1 MNKKEI
7 LEIKKQFT
15 PVNCAITRI
24 CGCYVDHEKNKKLQT
39 KEAFLSLPEEE
50 AFKYF
55 DIFRKTLSGSIG
67 KNLLTLNNSIDK
79 EDSNHPHGLLMDL
92 RESKLQDDT
101 LLDLFYDSVIEN
113 YDYNENYYIILIH
126 GMYDIPGKSSD
137 GVEMFDASDEVY
149 EFILCSICPVKLS
162 KAGLSYDVQ
171 SNKIEDRVRDWI
183 VDKPDKGFLFPAF
196 NDRSTD
202 IHSALYYT
210 RKSDEIQPEMIENV
224 LGAEMVTS
232 ADVEKDLFLHLI
244 EDVLGDKCD
253 FDTVRNIHEILN
265 DLVEDYKDSSEPL
278 SLDKSDIR
286 KIFEDSRVPEKCMD
300 KFDSEF
306 DFTFGRRKSVLATN
320 IAETKGFSVKTPDV
334 TIKISPDRADL
345 VETMVINGRQC
356 IVLAA
361 DDHVTVNGIEA
372 RTVKQK

>member
-1 MNKKEI
+1 MNKKEV
-7 LEIKKQFT
+7 LEIRKQFT

-67 KNLLTLNNSIDK
+67 KNLLNLDYSINK

-113 YDYNENYYIILIH
+113 YDYNENYYIVLIH
-126 GMYDIPGKSSD
+126 GMYDIPGKASD
-137 GVEMFDASDEVY
+137 GEEMFDASDEVY

-162 KAGLSYDVQ
+162 KAGLSYDAQ
-171 SNKIEDRVRDWI
+171 DNKIEDRVRDWV

-202 IHSALYYT
+202 IHSALYYS
-210 RKSDEIQPEMIENV
+210 RKSDEIQPDIIENV
-224 LGAEMVTS
+224 ICTEMVTS
-232 ADVEKDLFLHLI
+232 ADVEKDLFLHFI
-244 EDVLGDKCD
+244 EEVLDERCD
-253 FDTVRNIHEILN
+253 FKTVRNIHETLN
-265 DLVEDYKDSSEPL
+265 ALIEDYKDVPEPL
-278 SLDKSDIR
+278 SLGKSDIR
-286 KIFEDSRVPEKCMD
+286 KIFEDIGVPEECME

-306 DFTFGRRKSVLATN
+306 DFTFGRTKSVLATN
-320 IAETKGFSVKTPDV
+320 ISETKGFNVKTPDV
-334 TIKISPDRADL
+334 TIKVSPDRADM
-345 VETMVINGRQC
+345 VDTMVINSRQC
-356 IVLAA
+356 IVIAV

-372 RTVKQK
+372 RTVTR

>member
-1 MNKKEI
+1 MNKKEV
-7 LEIKKQFT
+7 LEIRKQFT
-15 PVNCAITRI
+15 PANCAITRI
-24 CGCYVDHEKNKKLQT
+24 CGCYVDHEKNKKFQT

-67 KNLLTLNNSIDK
+67 KNLLNLDYSIDK

-113 YDYNENYYIILIH
+113 YDYAENYYIILIH
-126 GMYDIPGKSSD
+126 GMYDIPGKASD
-137 GVEMFDASDEVY
+137 GEEMYDASDEVY

-162 KAGLSYDVQ
+162 KAGLSYDAQ
-171 SNKIEDRVRDWI
+171 DNKIEDRVRDWV

-224 LGAEMVTS
+224 LGTEMITS

-244 EDVLGDKCD
+244 EDVLGDKCN
-253 FDTVRNIHEILN
+253 FETVRNIHETLN
-265 DLVEDYKDSSEPL
+265 DLIEDYKDAPEPL
-278 SLDKSDIR
+278 SLGKSDIR
-286 KIFEDSRVPEKCMD
+286 KIFEDNRVPEECMEN
-300 KFDSEF
+300 FDSEF
-306 DFTFGRRKSVLATN
+306 DFTFGRRKSVLVTN
-320 IAETKGFSVKTPDV
+320 IAETKGFNVKTPDV
-334 TIKISPDRADL
+334 TIKVSPDRADL
-345 VETMVINGRQC
+345 VEAMVINGRQC
-356 IVLAA
+356 IVIAA
-361 DDHVTVNGIEA
+361 DDHVAVNGIDA
-372 RTVKQK
+372 RTVNR

>member
-15 PVNCAITRI
+15 PMNCAITRI

-67 KNLLTLNNSIDK
+67 KNLLNLDYSINK
-79 EDSNHPHGLLMDL
+79 EDRNHPHGLLMDL

-126 GMYDIPGKSSD
+126 GMYDIPGKASD
-137 GVEMFDASDEVY
+137 GEEMFDASDEVY

-162 KAGLSYDVQ
+162 KAGLSYDAQ
-171 SNKIEDRVRDWI
+171 NNKIEDRVRDWV

-210 RKSDEIQPEMIENV
+210 RKLDEIRPEMIENV

-265 DLVEDYKDSSEPL
+265 DLVEDYKDSPEPL
-278 SLDKSDIR
+278 SLGKSDIR
-286 KIFEDSRVPEKCMD
+286 KIFEDSGVPEECME

-306 DFTFGRRKSVLATN
+306 DFTFGRRKTVLASN
-320 IAETKGFSVKTPDV
+320 IAETKEFTVKTPNL
-334 TIKISPDRADL
+334 TIKASPDRSDM
-345 VETMVINGRQC
+345 VETKVVDGRQC
-356 IVLAA
+356 IVIAV
-361 DDHVTVNGIEA
+361 DDHVNVNGIEA
-372 RTVKQK
+372 RTVKR

>member
-55 DIFRKTLSGSIG
+55 DIFRKTLSGSIW
-67 KNLLTLNNSIDK
+67 KNLLNLDYSIDK

-113 YDYNENYYIILIH
+113 YDYNENYYIVLIH
-126 GMYDIPGKSSD
+126 GMYDIPGKTSD
-137 GVEMFDASDEVY
+137 GEEMFDASDEVY

-162 KAGLSYDVQ
+162 KAGLSYDSQ
-171 SNKIEDRVRDWI
+171 ENKIEDRVRDWV

-196 NDRSTD
+196 NDRNTD
-202 IHSALYYT
+202 IHSALYYS
-210 RKSDEIQPEMIENV
+210 RKSDEIQPDMIENV
-224 LGAEMVTS
+224 IGAEMVTS
-232 ADVEKDLFLHLI
+232 ADVEKDLFLHFI
-244 EDVLGDKCD
+244 EEVLDERCD
-253 FDTVRNIHEILN
+253 FKTVRNIHETLN
-265 DLVEDYKDSSEPL
+265 ALIEDYKYAPEPL
-278 SLDKSDIR
+278 SLGKSDIR
-286 KIFEDSRVPEKCMD
+286 KIFENSGVPEECME

-306 DFTFGRRKSVLATN
+306 DFTFGRTKSVLATN
-320 IAETKGFSVKTPDV
+320 ISETKEFNVKTPDV
-334 TIKISPDRADL
+334 TIKVSPDRADL
-345 VETMVINGRQC
+345 VETMVISGRQC
-356 IVLAA
+356 IVIAV

-372 RTVKQK
+372 RTVKR

>member
-1 MNKKEI
+1 MNKKEV
-7 LEIKKQFT
+7 LEIRKQFT
-15 PVNCAITRI
+15 PANCAITRI

-67 KNLLTLNNSIDK
+67 KNLLNLDYSI
-79 EDSNHPHGLLMDL
+79 EREEHEFPHGVLMEL
-92 RESKLQDDT
+92 RATKLQDDSV
-101 LLDLFYDSVIEN
+101 LEDFYDSIIEN
-113 YDYNENYYIILIH
+113 YDCNENYYIILIH

-137 GVEMFDASDEVY
+137 DVEMFDTSDEVY
-149 EFILCSICPVKLS
+149 EFILCSICPVNLS
-162 KAGLSYDVQ
+162 KAGLSYDAQ
-171 SNKIEDRVRDWI
+171 DNKIEDRVRDWV

-196 NDRSTD
+196 NDRGTD

-224 LGAEMVTS
+224 LGAEMVVS
-232 ADVEKDLFLHLI
+232 ADVEKDSFLHLI

-253 FDTVRNIHEILN
+253 FETVRNIHEMLN
-265 DLVEDYKDSSEPL
+265 DLVEDYKDSPEPL
-278 SLDKSDIR
+278 FLDKSDIR
-286 KIFEDSRVPEKCMD
+286 KIFEDSGVPEKCMD

-334 TIKISPDRADL
+334 TIKVSPDRADL

-372 RTVKQK
+372 RTVKQ

>member
-1 MNKKEI
+1 MNKKEV
-7 LEIKKQFT
+7 LEIRKQFT
-15 PVNCAITRI
+15 PANCAITRI

-67 KNLLTLNNSIDK
+67 KNLLNLDYSINK

-113 YDYNENYYIILIH
+113 YDYNENCYIVLIH
-126 GMYDIPGKSSD
+126 GMYDIPGKASD
-137 GVEMFDASDEVY
+137 GEKMFDASDEVY

-162 KAGLSYDVQ
+162 KACLSYDSQ
-171 SNKIEDRVRDWI
+171 ENKIEDRVRDWV
-183 VDKPDKGFLFPAF
+183 VDKPDKGLLFPAF

-202 IHSALYYT
+202 IHSALYYS
-210 RKSDEIQPEMIENV
+210 RKSDEIQPDMIENV
-224 LGAEMVTS
+224 IGAEMVTS
-232 ADVEKDLFLHLI
+232 ADVEKDLFLHFI
-244 EDVLGDKCD
+244 EEVLGERCD
-253 FDTVRNIHEILN
+253 FKTVRNIHETLN
-265 DLVEDYKDSSEPL
+265 ALIEDYKDAPEPL
-278 SLDKSDIR
+278 SLGKSDIR
-286 KIFEDSRVPEKCMD
+286 KIFEDSGVPEECME

-306 DFTFGRRKSVLATN
+306 DFTFGRTKSVLATN
-320 IAETKGFSVKTPDV
+320 ISETKGFNVKTLDV
-334 TIKISPDRADL
+334 TIKVSPDRADL
-345 VETMVINGRQC
+345 VETMVINGRPC
-356 IVLAA
+356 IVIAV

-372 RTVKQK
+372 RTVKR

>member
-15 PVNCAITRI
+15 HVNCAITRI

-67 KNLLTLNNSIDK
+67 KNLLNLDYSIDK

-113 YDYNENYYIILIH
+113 YDYNENYYIVLIH

-137 GVEMFDASDEVY
+137 GEEMFDASDEVY

-162 KAGLSYDVQ
+162 KAGLSYDAQ
-171 SNKIEDRVRDWI
+171 DNKIEDRVRDWV

-202 IHSALYYT
+202 IHSALYYS
-210 RKSDEIQPEMIENV
+210 RKSDEIQPDIIENV
-224 LGAEMVTS
+224 IGAEMVTS
-232 ADVEKDLFLHLI
+232 ADVEKDLFLHFI
-244 EDVLGDKCD
+244 EEVLDERCD
-253 FDTVRNIHEILN
+253 FKTVRNIHETLN
-265 DLVEDYKDSSEPL
+265 ALIEDYKDVPEPL
-278 SLDKSDIR
+278 SLGKSDIR
-286 KIFEDSRVPEKCMD
+286 KIFEDSGVPEECME

-306 DFTFGRRKSVLATN
+306 DFTFGRTKSVLATN
-320 IAETKGFSVKTPDV
+320 ILETKGFNVKTLDV
-334 TIKISPDRADL
+334 TIKVSPDRADL

-356 IVLAA
+356 IVIAV

-372 RTVKQK
+372 RTVKK

>member
-1 MNKKEI
+1 MNKKEV
-7 LEIKKQFT
+7 LEIRKQFI
-15 PVNCAITRI
+15 PANCAITRI

-67 KNLLTLNNSIDK
+67 KNLLNLDYSINK

-113 YDYNENYYIILIH
+113 YDYNENYYIVLIH
-126 GMYDIPGKSSD
+126 GMYDIPGKASD
-137 GVEMFDASDEVY
+137 GEEMFDASDEVY

-162 KAGLSYDVQ
+162 KAGLSYDSQ
-171 SNKIEDRVRDWI
+171 ENKIEDRVRDWV

-202 IHSALYYT
+202 IHSALYYS
-210 RKSDEIQPEMIENV
+210 RKSDEIQPDMIENV
-224 LGAEMVTS
+224 IGAEMVTS
-232 ADVEKDLFLHLI
+232 ADVEKDLFLHFI
-244 EDVLGDKCD
+244 EEVLDERCD
-253 FDTVRNIHEILN
+253 FKIVRNIHETLN
-265 DLVEDYKDSSEPL
+265 ALIEDYKDAPEPL
-278 SLDKSDIR
+278 SLGKSDIR
-286 KIFEDSRVPEKCMD
+286 KIFEDSGVPEECME

-306 DFTFGRRKSVLATN
+306 DFTFGRTKSVFVTN
-320 IAETKGFSVKTPDV
+320 ISETKRFNVKTPDV
-334 TIKISPDRADL
+334 TIKVSPDRADL

-356 IVLAA
+356 IVIAV

-372 RTVKQK
+372 RTVKS